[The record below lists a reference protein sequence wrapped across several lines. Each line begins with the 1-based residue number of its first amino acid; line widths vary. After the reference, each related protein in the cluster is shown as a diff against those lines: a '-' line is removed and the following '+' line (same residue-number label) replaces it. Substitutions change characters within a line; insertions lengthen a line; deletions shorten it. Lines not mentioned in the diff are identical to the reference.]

1 MEIGKKPPPPA
12 LPPLRSP
19 QVGQHRKAKTSKSYL
34 GRPAWTRHTCPPQ
47 KRGAP
52 DFSAAGIDPLLRR
65 TEPGSECADRLA
77 VGRNPGSAISLR
89 LCSPGGPTAL
99 APVPPVPTPAAEAP
113 APAPAPLPAPRANA
127 EPHIASALTVAM
139 RIAFRKS
146 MALLRKRACCAQR
159 SRLVD
164 VRARQSLLRP
174 AARQYCE

>member
-89 LCSPGGPTAL
+89 LCSPGGPNRTCARS
-99 APVPPVPTPAAEAP
+99 
-113 APAPAPLPAPRANA
+113 PRADTGGRGPCSSACPTAGAPCQCRAAHCQRADSRN
-127 EPHIASALTVAM
+127 ENCFPKEHGFTPQASM
-139 RIAFRKS
+139 
-146 MALLRKRACCAQR
+146 
-159 SRLVD
+159 
-164 VRARQSLLRP
+164 LRP
-174 AARQYCE
+174 TIPSG